1 MTEPSVSGVPAPA
14 SKPPPSKP
22 PAGTPWARLLIDYAG
37 PAAFLAAYLLRHNIL
52 TATWALVAA
61 SAVALIV
68 GFAVERRVA
77 PLPLIWGLAA
87 LVFGVLTLVFHDPR
101 IIKMKTTLIDAALGL
116 GMLGGLALGHSP
128 IRILMGDSI
137 ALPEAAWRKLT
148 LRFGLFFLVLAAANE
163 IVWRTQPEA
172 IWVAFRFPGLLIV
185 SLVFAGTQM
194 PLMMKQA
201 EAAQAAVNLS
211 ETQE

>member
-1 MTEPSVSGVPAPA
+1 MIEPSVSVPMT
-14 SKPPPSKP
+14 PPTRS
-22 PAGTPWARLLIDYAG
+22 PWLRLAIDYAG
-37 PAAFLAAYLLRHNIL
+37 PAAFLAAYLLRHDIL
-52 TATWALVAA
+52 AATWALVAG
-61 SAVALIV
+61 SALALVV
-68 GFAVERRVA
+68 GFTVERRVA

-101 IIKMKTTLIDAALGL
+101 IIKMKTTIIDAALGL

-148 LRFGLFFLVLAAANE
+148 LRFGVFFLVLAAVNE
-163 IVWRTQPEA
+163 LVWRTQPEA
-172 IWVAFRFPGLLIV
+172 VWVAFRFPGLLIV
-185 SLVFAGTQM
+185 SMVFAGTQI

-201 EAAQAAVNLS
+201 EAAQAAANLV

>member
-1 MTEPSVSGVPAPA
+1 MTEPQPSAAPLSA
-14 SKPPPSKP
+14 APPP
-22 PAGTPWARLLIDYAG
+22 ARAPWVRLAIDYAG
-37 PAAFLAAYLLRHNIL
+37 PAAFLAAYLLLGRNIL

-61 SAVALIV
+61 SALALGV

-101 IIKMKTTLIDAALGL
+101 IIKMKTTIIDAALGL
-116 GMLGGLALGHSP
+116 GLLGGLALGHSP

-163 IVWRTQPEA
+163 VVWRTQPEA

-185 SLVFAGTQM
+185 SLVFAGTQI
-194 PLMMKQA
+194 PLMMKQV
-201 EAAQAAVNLS
+201 EAAQAAVHLA

>member
-1 MTEPSVSGVPAPA
+1 MTEPSVSGTPAPPSPSA
-14 SKPPPSKP
+14 VKPTG
-22 PAGTPWARLLIDYAG
+22 APWVRLAIDYAG
-37 PAAFLAAYLLRHNIL
+37 PAAFLAGYLLSHNIL
-52 TATWALVAA
+52 TATWALVGA
-61 SAVALIV
+61 SAVALAV

-128 IRILMGDSI
+128 IRMLMGDTLV
-137 ALPEAAWRKLT
+137 LPEAAWRKLT
-148 LRFGLFFLVLAAANE
+148 LRFGLFFLLLAVANE
-163 IVWRTQPEA
+163 VIWRTQPEA
-172 IWVAFRFPGLLIV
+172 VWVAFRFPGLLII
-185 SLVFAGTQM
+185 SLLFSGTQI

-201 EAAQAAVNLS
+201 EAAQAAVNLA

>member
-1 MTEPSVSGVPAPA
+1 MTEPQPSAAPPLSA
-14 SKPPPSKP
+14 QPPP
-22 PAGTPWARLLIDYAG
+22 ARAPWVRLAIDYAG
-37 PAAFLAAYLLRHNIL
+37 PAAFLAAYLLLGRNIL

-61 SAVALIV
+61 SALALGV

-101 IIKMKTTLIDAALGL
+101 IIKMKTTIIDAALGL
-116 GMLGGLALGHSP
+116 GLLGGLALGHSP

-137 ALPEAAWRKLT
+137 TLPEAAWRKLT

-163 IVWRTQPEA
+163 VVWRTQPEA

-185 SLVFAGTQM
+185 SLVFAGTQI
-194 PLMMKQA
+194 PLMMKQV
-201 EAAQAAVNLS
+201 EAAQAAVHLA

>member
-1 MTEPSVSGVPAPA
+1 MTDPAVSPACPPQDQA
-14 SKPPPSKP
+14 S
-22 PAGTPWARLLIDYAG
+22 ARTPWLRLAIDYAG
-37 PAAFLAAYLLRHNIL
+37 PAAFLAAYLLLHHNIL
-52 TATWALVAA
+52 TATWALVVG
-61 SAVALIV
+61 SAVAIMV

-101 IIKMKTTLIDAALGL
+101 IIKMKTTIIDAALGF

-128 IRILMGDSI
+128 IRILMGDTI
-137 ALPEAAWRKLT
+137 ALPESAWRTLT

-163 IVWRTQPEA
+163 VIWRTQPEA
-172 IWVAFRFPGLLIV
+172 VWVAFRFPGLVIL
-185 SLVFAGTQM
+185 SLLFSGTQL

-201 EAAQAAVNLS
+201 QAAQAAVNLA

>member
-1 MTEPSVSGVPAPA
+1 MIEPSVSVPPT
-14 SKPPPSKP
+14 PPTRS
-22 PAGTPWARLLIDYAG
+22 PWLRLAIDYAG
-37 PAAFLAAYLLRHNIL
+37 PAAFLAAYLLRHDIL
-52 TATWALVAA
+52 AATWALVAG
-61 SAVALIV
+61 SALALVV
-68 GFAVERRVA
+68 GFTVERRVA

-101 IIKMKTTLIDAALGL
+101 IIKMKTTIIDAALGL

-148 LRFGLFFLVLAAANE
+148 LRFGVFFLVLAAVNE
-163 IVWRTQPEA
+163 LVWRTQPEA
-172 IWVAFRFPGLLIV
+172 VWVAFRFPGLLIV
-185 SLVFAGTQM
+185 SMVFAGTQI

-201 EAAQAAVNLS
+201 EAAQAAANLV

>member
-1 MTEPSVSGVPAPA
+1 MSEPPVSAA
-14 SKPPPSKP
+14 PPSSAQP
-22 PAGTPWARLLIDYAG
+22 PARAPWVRLAIDYAG
-37 PAAFLAAYLLRHNIL
+37 PAAFLAAYLLLGRNIL

-61 SAVALIV
+61 SALALGV

-101 IIKMKTTLIDAALGL
+101 IIKMKTTIIDAALGL
-116 GMLGGLALGHSP
+116 GLLGGLALGHSP

-137 ALPEAAWRKLT
+137 TLPEAAWRKLT
-148 LRFGLFFLVLAAANE
+148 LRFGLFFLVLAGANE
-163 IVWRTQPEA
+163 LVWRTQPEA

-185 SLVFAGTQM
+185 SLVFAGTQI

-201 EAAQAAVNLS
+201 EAAQAAVHLA

>member
-1 MTEPSVSGVPAPA
+1 LA
-14 SKPPPSKP
+14 
-22 PAGTPWARLLIDYAG
+22 IDYAG
-37 PAAFLAAYLLRHNIL
+37 PAAFLAAYLLLGRNIL

-61 SAVALIV
+61 SALALGV

-101 IIKMKTTLIDAALGL
+101 IIKMKTTIIDAALGL
-116 GMLGGLALGHSP
+116 GLLGGLALGHSP

-137 ALPEAAWRKLT
+137 TLPEAAWRKLT
-148 LRFGLFFLVLAAANE
+148 LRFGLFFLVLAGANE
-163 IVWRTQPEA
+163 LVWRTQPEA

-185 SLVFAGTQM
+185 SLVFAGTQI

-201 EAAQAAVNLS
+201 EAAQAAVHLA